1 MKTTREEKFSSLVSR
16 ISISLPP
23 HLLAELDRM
32 VDSRGYSSRS
42 QAIGDMVN
50 YQLAEHKRTLGNEV
64 MAGTLT
70 LLYDRS
76 TRGLQEKLADTQYK
90 HLDEVI
96 SSLHVHLTE
105 DQMLEVILVQGPAD
119 KLAEIANELI
129 TLRGIITGRL
139 QLLAAVIPP
148 LHPLSR
154 KESGTQKNVPT
165 PPTAK
170 RSTRK
175 RTT

>member
-1 MKTTREEKFSSLVSR
+1 MSTPVSR

-23 HLLAELDRM
+23 ELLSELDGM
-32 VDSRGYSSRS
+32 VQGRGYGSRS

-76 TRGLQEKLADTQYK
+76 VRALQKKLADTQFRYI
-90 HLDEVI
+90 DEVI

-105 DQMLEVILVQGPAD
+105 NQMLEIVLVQGPAARLQD
-119 KLAEIANELI
+119 IANEMI
-129 TLRGIITGRL
+129 SLRGVITGRL

-148 LHPLSR
+148 LHPLA
-154 KESGTQKNVPT
+154 T
-165 PPTAK
+165 
-170 RSTRK
+170 TRD
-175 RTT
+175 